1 MSKIE
6 IKPVTTRKE
15 LQQFV
20 QFYYDL
26 YRDCK
31 YAVPFLYSEEMSTLR
46 EDKNTSF
53 ECCEAQ
59 YFMAFR
65 YDKLVG
71 RVAAIINRRANE
83 RWDRKQ
89 VRFSWFDFIDDQEVS
104 AALLKTVEDWGR
116 QKGMTSVSSIPTVK
130 VCSSTVSTSS
140 PPCTSTTITLTIRST
155 WNSWQATRK
164 PTTG

>member
-31 YAVPFLYSEEMSTLR
+31 FAVPFLYSEEMSTLR

-59 YFMAFR
+59 
-65 YDKLVG
+65 
-71 RVAAIINRRANE
+71 
-83 RWDRKQ
+83 
-89 VRFSWFDFIDDQEVS
+89 
-104 AALLKTVEDWGR
+104 
-116 QKGMTSVSSIPTVK
+116 
-130 VCSSTVSTSS
+130 
-140 PPCTSTTITLTIRST
+140 
-155 WNSWQATRK
+155 
-164 PTTG
+164 

>member
-20 QFYYDL
+20 QFFYDL

-31 YAVPFLYSEEMSTLR
+31 YAVPYIYSEEMSALR

-59 YFMAFR
+59 YFMAFP
-65 YDKLVG
+65 L
-71 RVAAIINRRANE
+71 
-83 RWDRKQ
+83 Q
-89 VRFSWFDFIDDQEVS
+89 LVRFR
-104 AALLKTVEDWGR
+104 GR
-116 QKGMTSVSSIPTVK
+116 PRGQ
-130 VCSSTVSTSS
+130 CR
-140 PPCTSTTITLTIRST
+140 LAQDR
-155 WNSWQATRK
+155 
-164 PTTG
+164 